1 MVRYTI
7 LITDL
12 IISSAVSGA
21 TKELSA
27 NKQRGRAIAASYVL
41 SEFPS
46 DVTEFVNTHS
56 GVWRAV
62 EHCY

>member
-12 IISSAVSGA
+12 IISSAVSVA
-21 TKELSA
+21 IVKLSA
-27 NKQRGRAIAASYVL
+27 NEQRGRAIAASYVL

-46 DVTEFVNTHS
+46 DVTEFANTHS
-56 GVWRAV
+56 GVWCAI